1 VLAPYSVSDVERP
14 ASPGR
19 GQLSAAFLDR
29 ADDVLRQRYLF
40 DEHVM
45 PHANTFAS
53 GLKELNCA
61 SGQANQTTLGNRPAV
76 SAPPAATR
84 VADLSGHNIWPE
96 VPDRCTVVVAE
107 PFSQSGKSFGCTP
120 PNLMS
125 ICSRRTF

>member
-1 VLAPYSVSDVERP
+1 
-14 ASPGR
+14 
-19 GQLSAAFLDR
+19 LSAAVLDR
-29 ADDVLRQRYLF
+29 ADDVLRQRNLF
-40 DEHVM
+40 DEHVV

-61 SGQANQTTLGNRPAV
+61 SGQANQTTLGIDQRSLRRLPL
-76 SAPPAATR
+76 PR
-84 VADLSGHNIWPE
+84 VADLSGHNIWPG